1 MRGYPCGYPRICLC
15 WIDVEFDSS
24 NIYLLLE
31 VVLLYLLPDR
41 GRIFYSD
48 FRIAR
53 T

>member
-41 GRIFYSD
+41 GQIFYSD

>member
-1 MRGYPCGYPRICLC
+1 MRGYPWGSLRICLC
-15 WIDVEFDSS
+15 WIDAEFDSS

-31 VVLLYLLPDR
+31 VVLLHLLPDR
-41 GRIFYSD
+41 GRKFYSD